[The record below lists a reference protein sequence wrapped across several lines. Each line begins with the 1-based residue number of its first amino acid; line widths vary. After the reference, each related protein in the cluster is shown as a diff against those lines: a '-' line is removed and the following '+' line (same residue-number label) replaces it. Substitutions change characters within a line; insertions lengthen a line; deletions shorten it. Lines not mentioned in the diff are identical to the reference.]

1 MSISRRPSRSDVLLA
16 ATPAIVAI
24 TGWFGGRDPFEAPKL
39 AVTTMVFA
47 ALAGAALLR
56 ASRGG
61 TLTWVRSPWSAAV
74 GLFLLLAGVAV
85 LTADNPAAALLGV
98 PSRQIGWLL
107 YASAGGL
114 GLLAAGSSDLATLAR
129 PFRRA
134 MLFVLVVLGVYGV
147 LQLLGADPFPVSSS
161 VSGVFVTLSNPNFAG
176 AWGGAL
182 VGLAGLTA
190 IDASLPRWERG
201 MAVAGVLASAVLVV
215 GAASVVGVVAAGV
228 SAAVAVVVWLLG
240 RTGSLRRVGLPVVG
254 GLVGVAAV
262 LGGLGTFQMGPLARL
277 GEATGVVLRRFYWDA
292 ALSMAGDQPLTG
304 VGFDRFVRFY
314 RSYRSPA
321 AADQVEVTIETDAAH
336 SVPLHLLSGGG
347 VPLLLVWL
355 VLVAVGAWA
364 AVRAV
369 RAAERDGRMLVG
381 GVASVWAAVTVQS
394 LASFDV
400 AALLVL
406 SFVCAGILA
415 GLAWPD
421 ATKSMALPGS
431 TVDTVVRKKR
441 TTTTTRPPAWAV
453 PLAWT
458 LAGLLVAGALVVG
471 TKPFR
476 AELAANTGQEA
487 LAAGRTDVVQQAWS
501 QAGSIAPWEVD
512 YPYREG
518 LGLLQLGA
526 LEEGVEA
533 FGRALAIQPDHVAS
547 LVSRARALDALQRRD
562 EARADYLAALEHEP
576 QHLDLKVEV
585 ALYVADSDRMLAE
598 ELLAEVEARN
608 PDHEQ
613 LEALR
618 ERLALTSG
626 D

>member
-1 MSISRRPSRSDVLLA
+1 MSISRRPSRSEVLLA
-16 ATPAIVAI
+16 ATPSIVAVM
-24 TGWFGGRDPFEAPKL
+24 GWFAGRDPFEAPKL
-39 AVTTMVFA
+39 AITSLLFA
-47 ALAGAALLR
+47 GLAGAAMVR
-56 ASRGG
+56 AGRQG
-61 TLTWVRSPWSAAV
+61 TVTWIRSPWTASV
-74 GLFLLLAGVAV
+74 GFFLLVAGVAV
-85 LTADNPAAALLGV
+85 LTADNSAAAFFGV

-114 GLLAAGSSDLATLAR
+114 GLLTAASSDGIPLAR
-129 PFRRA
+129 LFRRA
-134 MLFVLVVLGVYGV
+134 MLIVLVVLGVYGV

-182 VGLAGLTA
+182 LGLAGLAA
-190 IDASLPRWERG
+190 IDASLPRWERA
-201 MAVAGVLASAVLVV
+201 MAVAGVVASAVLVV

-228 SAAVAVVVWLLG
+228 SAAVGVVIWLLG
-240 RTGSLRRVGLPVVG
+240 RSGSFRRVGLPVVG
-254 GLVGVAAV
+254 GLAGVAAV
-262 LGGLGTFQMGPLARL
+262 LGGLGTFEMGPLARL
-277 GEATGVVLRRFYWDA
+277 GEATGVVLRRFYWEA
-292 ALSMAGDQPLTG
+292 ALAMAGDQPMTG

-321 AADQVEVTIETDAAH
+321 AAARDDVTIETDAAH

-355 VLVAVGAWA
+355 VLIAVGAWA

-369 RAAERDGRMLVG
+369 RAAQSDGRLLVG

-421 ATKSMALPGS
+421 ATTSVALPGS
-431 TVDTVVRKKR
+431 TVEAVVRRKR

-458 LAGLLVAGALVVG
+458 LAGVLVAGALLVG

-487 LAAGRTDVVQQAWS
+487 LAAGRTDLVDRAWS
-501 QAGSIAPWEVD
+501 RAGSIAPWEVD

-526 LEEGVEA
+526 LEDGVEA
-533 FGRALAIQPDHVAS
+533 FGRALDIQPDHVGS
-547 LVSRARALDALQRRD
+547 LVSRGRALAALQRRD
-562 EARADYLAALEHEP
+562 EAREDYLTALEFEP
-576 QHLDLKVEV
+576 NHLDLKVEV
-585 ALYVADSDRMLAE
+585 ALYIVDSDRGLAE
-598 ELLAEVEARN
+598 DLLAEVEARN
-608 PDHEQ
+608 PDHGQ
-613 LEALR
+613 LEVLR
-618 ERLALTSG
+618 ERLALTPG